1 MQSQLLQIYTHL
13 FQNLNVNRQC
23 GQRAPHKVMMLISV
37 LELVGEGS
45 IDSNLIEFSE
55 ALEKRFKS
63 NWSKYVG
70 ESEIFKPN
78 AGTPFWH
85 LNSEPFWTLVPF
97 IGGEDTLESLK
108 RTNPYSPGT
117 IRQHIKFAVI
127 DKQLFEFMKN
137 VDTRVL
143 LINTLIETLK

>member
-1 MQSQLLQIYTHL
+1 MNIFTMQSQLLQIYTHL

-55 ALEKRFKS
+55 ALERRFKS

-70 ESEIFKPN
+70 ESDIFKPN
-78 AGTPFWH
+78 AGTPFG
-85 LNSEPFWTLVPF
+85 
-97 IGGEDTLESLK
+97 I
-108 RTNPYSPGT
+108 
-117 IRQHIKFAVI
+117 
-127 DKQLFEFMKN
+127 
-137 VDTRVL
+137 
-143 LINTLIETLK
+143 